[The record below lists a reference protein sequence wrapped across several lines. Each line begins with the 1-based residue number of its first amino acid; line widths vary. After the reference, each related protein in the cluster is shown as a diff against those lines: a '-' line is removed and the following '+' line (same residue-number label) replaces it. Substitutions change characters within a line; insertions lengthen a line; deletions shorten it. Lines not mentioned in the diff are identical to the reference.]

1 LLICEASYILLN
13 VMSRQKRKYDLKVR
27 AERQQETRRRIVE
40 AATALHQ
47 EVGPARTTV
56 AEIARRAGV
65 QRLTVYNHFPEEG
78 ELFAACQG
86 HFLTQLPL
94 PDLGPA
100 LAHEDPR
107 ERVRAVL
114 RLLYESY
121 RARETMTVKLLRDR
135 GGMPALDALMEQ
147 TMDAP
152 LGQLADALAAPF
164 RARGRRAQRLR
175 TVLALA
181 LDFWTWHRLKREGLD
196 DAAAADLMAELIAA
210 ASSA

>member
-1 LLICEASYILLN
+1 
-13 VMSRQKRKYDLKVR
+13 MSSEKRKYEQKVR
-27 AERQQETRRRIVE
+27 AERQQETRTRIVE
-40 AATALHQ
+40 AAASLHQ

-86 HFLTQLPL
+86 HFLAKNPP
-94 PDLGPA
+94 PDFGPA
-100 LAHEDPR
+100 FAHEDPV

-114 RLLYESY
+114 QVLYESY
-121 RARETMTVKLLRDR
+121 RAGESMTAKTLRDR
-135 GGMPALDALMEQ
+135 SALPALDALMEQ

-152 LGQLADALAAPF
+152 LDQLASALATPF
-164 RARGRRAQRLR
+164 KTRGRRAQRLK
-175 TVLALA
+175 TVLVLA

-196 DAAAADLMAELIAA
+196 DAAAASLMSELVATAA
-210 ASSA
+210 PEPGWS